1 MNLSSCKGFFLNKIK
16 LYLETSYY
24 GTDNKRLLPFLKGD
38 YPRTELSK
46 TRHIENLKM
55 ELYYFTKD
63 KNFKTCANMGY
74 ILEVAF
80 DFVVRN
86 YESVNTYIIR

>member
-1 MNLSSCKGFFLNKIK
+1 MKNDVISTPEN
-16 LYLETSYY
+16 
-24 GTDNKRLLPFLKGD
+24 
-38 YPRTELSK
+38 
-46 TRHIENLKM
+46 IENLRM

-63 KNFKTCANMGY
+63 KKFKTCSNMGY